1 MKFTEALMAAIT
13 IDESGKDLD
22 TIEILVGGEP
32 TKVLFQAALSL
43 GGDGHWERVTLAD
56 GTSGFGQED
65 VQFAFQ
71 EKLIKVTGRCVLE
84 EEYHRAGHPELA
96 AMMREARGA

>member
-1 MKFTEALMAAIT
+1 MNITERLMAAIA

-32 TKVLFQAALSL
+32 TKVLFQAALAL
-43 GGDGHWERVTLAD
+43 GGDGHWERVRLAD
-56 GTSGFGQED
+56 GTSGFTQDD
-65 VQFAFQ
+65 VQYAFQ

-84 EEYHRAGHPELA
+84 EEYHRAGYSELA